1 MNGANRETPTDG
13 MEFIP
18 LEAELVAEKPRDHPV
33 WGVIITLIVCG
44 TVLLSI
50 QMLVDYH
57 W

>member
-1 MNGANRETPTDG
+1 MNGETPTDG

-18 LEAELVAEKPRDHPV
+18 LEPEPAAEKPKDHPV
-33 WGVIITLIVCG
+33 WGVILTLIVCG